1 MMSEQT
7 MAAHYYTLDNL
18 EAANSVGYLVK
29 RCGILM
35 TQIAEQRF
43 ESEPISFT
51 HWIVLMQLTQ
61 HVHLSPT
68 ELSTH
73 LGHDMGAL
81 TRIVD
86 ELQAKKLVVRERSE
100 QDRRAVQITAT
111 PEGRRLAQATKAV
124 VVELINELV
133 APYSKAETELL
144 VSLLQRMLAHMQDF
158 AGRVTGKASN
168 LDPPEVRASGRRAT
182 GEAAARSRR
191 PARRRR
197 ESRS

>member
-1 MMSEQT
+1 MT
-7 MAAHYYTLDNL
+7 GHYYTVDNL
-18 EAANSVGYLVK
+18 EAASSVGYLVK
-29 RCGILM
+29 RCGILI

-51 HWIVLMQLTQ
+51 EWIVLIQLTQ
-61 HVHLSPT
+61 HAHLSPT

-86 ELQAKKLVVRERSE
+86 ELQEKKLVVRERSE

-111 PEGRRLAQATKAV
+111 PEGSRLALATKAV

-133 APYSKAETELL
+133 KPYSRAETDLL
-144 VSLLQRMLAHMQDF
+144 ISLLQRMLVHMQDF
-158 AGRVTGKASN
+158 VARSTGKASN
-168 LDPPEVRASGRRAT
+168 LDPPKVRASSRRA
-182 GEAAARSRR
+182 AAEVAGGSRE

>member
-1 MMSEQT
+1 MVGR
-7 MAAHYYTLDNL
+7 YYTLDNL
-18 EAANSVGYLVK
+18 EAVNSIGYLVK

-51 HWIVLMQLTQ
+51 QWIVLMQLAQ
-61 HVHLSPT
+61 HGRLSPT

-86 ELQAKKLVVRERSE
+86 ELQEKKLVLRERSE

-111 PEGRRLAQATKAV
+111 PEGRRLALATKPV
-124 VVELINELV
+124 VVDLINELV
-133 APYSKAETELL
+133 APYSHAEIEGLI
-144 VSLLQRMLAHMQDF
+144 SLLQRMLTHMQDF
-158 AGRVTGKASN
+158 AGGKAGI
-168 LDPPEVRASGRRAT
+168 LDPLVRPAIAP
-182 GEAAARSRR
+182 ASRR
-191 PARRRR
+191 PAGGSRKPARRRK
-197 ESRS
+197 SKS